1 MPLRRLS
8 PLMSPRLAT
17 ATAVVSTAA
26 IAAVDFLTPANLIG
40 SMLYVVPLAFA
51 GITRDRRLLGGV
63 FVAAQVLNVLA
74 YVVGPAAVPGA
85 ETAVIVNRGL
95 AAVIL
100 LASAAA
106 LLSWINDESVVE
118 TQRAALAEQNRE
130 LEAINEELGQREEE
144 IVRQN

>member
-100 LASAAA
+100 LARAGSVGARTLAA
-106 LLSWINDESVVE
+106 
-118 TQRAALAEQNRE
+118 R
-130 LEAINEELGQREEE
+130 
-144 IVRQN
+144 